1 MANVDTMTGVPP
13 RVATSRA
20 TRSSA
25 LAFIVP
31 LGRVLFAAIFV
42 MSGFTHFSRATIG
55 FAASQGVPLA
65 SVLVPISGILA
76 IAGGL
81 SVALGFRARV
91 GAWLLVV
98 FLVPVTFWIH
108 AFWKV
113 SDPMVAMDQQIH
125 FMKNVTM
132 LGGALLLTWFGSG
145 PYSVDRGRA

>member
-13 RVATSRA
+13 REATSRE
-20 TRSSA
+20 TRSST
-25 LAFIVP
+25 LAFLVP

-42 MSGFTHFSRATIG
+42 MSGFGHFSKATIG
-55 FAASQGVPLA
+55 YAASQGVPLA

-76 IAGGL
+76 IVGGL
-81 SVALGFRARV
+81 SVALGLKARW
-91 GAWLLVV
+91 GAWLLVL
-98 FLVPVTFWIH
+98 FLVPVTFWMH

-113 SDPMVAMDQQIH
+113 SDPMMAMNQQVH

-132 LGGALLLTWFGSG
+132 LGGALLLAWFGSG

>member
-1 MANVDTMTGVPP
+1 MANVDTMTGVP
-13 RVATSRA
+13 RVETSRT

-25 LAFIVP
+25 LALVVP
-31 LGRVLFAAIFV
+31 LGRVLFAAIYV
-42 MSGFTHFSRATIG
+42 MSGFGHFSKGTIG

-76 IAGGL
+76 ILGGA
-81 SVALGFRARV
+81 SIALGYRARV

-113 SDPMVAMDQQIH
+113 SDPMMAMDQQIH
-125 FMKNVTM
+125 FMKNVSM
-132 LGGALLLTWFGSG
+132 LGGALLLAWFGSG
-145 PYSVDRGRA
+145 PYSVDRGRG